1 MGFFDRTGKRT
12 NGTPTDDGSEAVLAQ
27 HFLEEARA
35 GSLTAAVEKLGEY
48 QKLVKNSP
56 NRRNYDPDAVQNI
69 LGEHVANY
77 ISQVSPDSFQPKF
90 PADMG
95 IGPVTTKPL
104 ETVIDDTIF
113 VIGEIA
119 NGLMD
124 EGKTKTRA
132 LERCRT
138 ILSQRYQ
145 QILQDVAAT
154 ALTKEQ
160 DNSYPFEKLVNIYEQ
175 LCSNYQKDVGS
186 VAIPTIKFRERGEVV
201 ERNTTRVVYRGA
213 INHFLT
219 SLESVL
225 SQDDQDVASDYVANL
240 IETAPAKIDSYTQ
253 SAELSIEDKTH
264 LENNWERL
272 NKKREGVVARVSKSI
287 CDMQDKLYAAVET
300 QAATGNYDAAVS
312 AVEELANYTA
322 LYTRILEETA
332 EEVTTKARNN
342 ILKEYFELE

>member
-1 MGFFDRTGKRT
+1 MGLFGRTGKRT
-12 NGTPTDDGSEAVLAQ
+12 NGTTPDDGSEAVLAQ
-27 HFLEEARA
+27 RFLEEARA

-69 LGEHVANY
+69 LGGHVANY
-77 ISQVSPDSFQPKF
+77 ISQNSPESFQPKF
-90 PADMG
+90 PAGMG
-95 IGPVTTKPL
+95 ITPITTKPL
-104 ETVIDDTIF
+104 ETLVDDAIF
-113 VIGEIA
+113 IIGEIA

-124 EGKTKTRA
+124 VRKTKKRA
-132 LERCRT
+132 LGVCRT
-138 ILSQRYQ
+138 ILGQRYQ
-145 QILQDVAAT
+145 QVLQDVAAT
-154 ALTKEQ
+154 ALTKER
-160 DNSYPFEKLVNIYEQ
+160 DTSYPFEKLVNIYEE
-175 LCSNYQKDVGS
+175 LCSNYQRDVGS
-186 VAIPTIKFRERGEVV
+186 VTIPTIRFKERGEVV

-240 IETAPAKIDSYTQ
+240 IETAPAKIDSYAQ
-253 SAELSIEDKTH
+253 SAELSIEDKTN
-264 LENNWERL
+264 LSNNWERL